1 MLSPNSR
8 PTARY
13 STSPG
18 KLAVLSPKGRI
29 GYVEVSMEGAASSSC
44 AIEESRIESISVVSV
59 AGVVDMLTAP
69 ELEKAISEAA
79 KSSPDAVVV
88 DMTGVEFLASAG
100 MGVLI
105 AAQDD
110 LAPAV
115 KLAVVADGPATSR
128 PLKLVGVTDVVD
140 LYATLDEALAALTS

>member
-1 MLSPNSR
+1 MGR
-8 PTARY
+8 T
-13 STSPG
+13 G
-18 KLAVLSPKGRI
+18 K
-29 GYVEVSMEGAASSSC
+29 VEVSMEGAASSSC
-44 AIEESRIESISVVSV
+44 AIEERRIDSISVVSV

-69 ELEKAISEAA
+69 ELEKAIAAAA
-79 KSSPDAVVV
+79 KSSPNAVVV
-88 DMTGVEFLASAG
+88 DMTAVEFLASAG

-105 AAQDD
+105 AAQDE

-115 KLAVVADGPATSR
+115 KLAMVADGPATSR

>member
-1 MLSPNSR
+1 
-8 PTARY
+8 
-13 STSPG
+13 
-18 KLAVLSPKGRI
+18 
-29 GYVEVSMEGAASSSC
+29 MEGAASSSC
-44 AIEESRIESISVVSV
+44 AIEERRIDSTSVVSV

-69 ELEKAISEAA
+69 DLEKAINEAA
-79 KSSPDAVVV
+79 KSSPNAVVV

-105 AAQDD
+105 AAHDE
-110 LAPAV
+110 LGPAV

-140 LYATLDEALAALTS
+140 LYATLDDALAALTS